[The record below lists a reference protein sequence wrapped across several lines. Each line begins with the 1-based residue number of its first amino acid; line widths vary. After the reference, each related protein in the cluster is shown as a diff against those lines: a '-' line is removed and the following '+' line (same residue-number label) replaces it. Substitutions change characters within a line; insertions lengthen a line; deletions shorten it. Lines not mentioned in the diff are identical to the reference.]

1 MAIGPTTP
9 AYTLADTALVPR
21 ACTRWRANQSAFSPL
36 SLGHRTTVICGD
48 VGDRPGDTARA
59 GVTWG
64 RGPPV
69 KIRPT
74 SVQGL
79 LRTGAEDGERRRR
92 PDGRGPRRDHAADR
106 PAATWLANGKRFI
119 VNSDR
124 QLRQHRT

>member
-48 VGDRPGDTARA
+48 VGDRQVDTARA
-59 GVTWG
+59 GATWG

-79 LRTGAEDGERRRR
+79 LRTGVEDPERRRR
-92 PDGRGPRRDHAADR
+92 PDGRGQRVGHGAPQTPPVWPCPVER
-106 PAATWLANGKRFI
+106 
-119 VNSDR
+119 
-124 QLRQHRT
+124 